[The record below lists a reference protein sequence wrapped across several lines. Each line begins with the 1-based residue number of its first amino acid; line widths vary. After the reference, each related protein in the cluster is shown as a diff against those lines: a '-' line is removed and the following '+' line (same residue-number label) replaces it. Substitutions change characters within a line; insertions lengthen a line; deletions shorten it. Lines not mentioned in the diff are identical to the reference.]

1 MAITSGFL
9 TKPQSEI
16 GIVIRQLRQL
26 LGLTQAQ
33 FAPKLGVTLPTIN
46 RWENNR
52 SQPSSLALMQ
62 LKAMLH
68 ELKNSP
74 IKSHQVYAQTLLEDY
89 FDEQTGQIKPK

>member
-1 MAITSGFL
+1 MATTSSPL
-9 TKPQSEI
+9 AKPQSEI

-33 FAPKLGVTLPTIN
+33 FARKLGVTLPTIN

-74 IKSHQVYAQTLLEDY
+74 IKFHQVCAQTLLEDY
-89 FDEQTGQIKPK
+89 FDEQTEQP